1 MASALA
7 RTAPISSG
15 TAGVHAAA
23 LRGVPLRVARPDLG
37 PDLGPDLDPDPDL
50 GLGLGLDQVLED
62 ALSPHRVAAARTR
75 QDANPPLA
83 PVIPLRPLSG
93 PPQGQ
98 VRATAILAVVALVL
112 AVALAALSTP
122 GGTAADTP
130 VPADVVAPVTVP
142 ADRVIVIQPGQTLWD
157 VARDV
162 TPPGGDVRAT
172 VAVLRTHNGFAS
184 TDLPAW
190 TLVVIPAD

>member
-15 TAGVHAAA
+15 TADVHAAA
-23 LRGVPLRVARPDLG
+23 ARGVPLRVARPAEDLE
-37 PDLGPDLDPDPDL
+37 
-50 GLGLGLDQVLED
+50 QVLED
-62 ALSPHRVAAARTR
+62 ALSPHRVAATR
-75 QDANPPLA
+75 DVQDANRPLA
-83 PVIPLRPLSG
+83 PVIPLRPRSDT
-93 PPQGQ
+93 PRGQ
-98 VRATAILAVVALVL
+98 VRATAILAVGALVL
-112 AVALAALSTP
+112 AIALAALS
-122 GGTAADTP
+122 GTAADTP

-142 ADRVIVIQPGQTLWD
+142 ADQVVVIQPGQTLWD

-172 VAVLRTHNGFAS
+172 VADLRAHNGFTS

-190 TLVVIPAD
+190 TPVAIPAD